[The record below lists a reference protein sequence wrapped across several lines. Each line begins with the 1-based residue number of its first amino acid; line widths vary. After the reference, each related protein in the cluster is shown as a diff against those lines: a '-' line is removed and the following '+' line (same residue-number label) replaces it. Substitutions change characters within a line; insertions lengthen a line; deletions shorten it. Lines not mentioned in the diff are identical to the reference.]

1 MTNSAVPVM
10 PVPLAGA
17 IRIQPGFQV
26 IAASCWEQVLAN
38 KAGVLGSDDGEYL
51 HQMRIGVRRLRLALR
66 LFAPAMDIPQ
76 ALQAELAWLGE
87 TLGRARDAAVI
98 ADHSLPAIASAIAT
112 QAAWTPLLQYA
123 RAQAR
128 HHLAQARLSLAS
140 QRYAQLEASLGR
152 WLQDLQEDR
161 GTARTA
167 GKGGR
172 RLRPFARRQLRHLRA
187 KLARARK
194 AADSEVAVHSL
205 RIAAKKLRYAS
216 EFFASLGSPKRVAH
230 RLRRLGHLQQLLG
243 ELNDASVACRFLQE
257 AEAGHPEFVASAALA
272 RGYLLAH
279 RQQQMAEFNKL

>member
-1 MTNSAVPVM
+1 MPLQLASAM
-10 PVPLAGA
+10 S
-17 IRIQPGFQV
+17 IQQGFQV
-26 IAASCWEQVLAN
+26 IATSCWEQVLAN
-38 KAGVLGSDDGEYL
+38 KVGVLGSDDGEYL

-76 ALQAELAWLGE
+76 ALQAELAWLGA

-98 ADHSLPAIASAIAT
+98 ADHSLPAIASAFAT

-123 RAQAR
+123 RAQAG
-128 HHLAQARLSLAS
+128 HHLTQARLSLAS
-140 QRYAQLEASLGR
+140 QRYAQLEGSLGR
-152 WLQDLQEDR
+152 WLQDLQQDT
-161 GTARTA
+161 GTAGTA

-172 RLRPFARRQLRHLRA
+172 LLGPYARRQLRHLRA

-194 AADSEVAVHSL
+194 AADSEVAVHGL

-230 RLRRLGHLQQLLG
+230 RLRRLSHLQQFLG

-257 AEAGHPEFVASAALA
+257 AEAHPELVASAALA